1 MPPAL
6 AATGLGL
13 LIALSGWLVLRAVGL
28 SPWWLLLLP
37 VVTAFLALLLETRRL
52 RRALADAARQRD
64 ETAAQLAQ
72 DAALSAQA
80 ALLAGRLSGYA

>member
-13 LIALSGWLVLRAVGL
+13 LIALSGWLVLRAAGL

-37 VVTAFLALLLETRRL
+37 DVTAFIALVLEARRL
-52 RRALADAARQRD
+52 RRSLADAARQRD
-64 ETAAQLAQ
+64 ETAAQL
-72 DAALSAQA
+72 DRRISELFSLRELSYV
-80 ALLAGRLSGYA
+80 LS